1 MWDETLAEGLGVQQV
16 RAGGTEPA
24 DSDDAPGSVF
34 VSLKA
39 TSWTASFIYP
49 FFFFL
54 VMILK
59 QERTKK
65 KYLSSLLVCFQTEQR
80 RGIFL
85 FDVTPR
91 RRSFKVRRAILAPGG
106 RLAGPAGLGVRTR
119 GGEERGATGT

>member
-1 MWDETLAEGLGVQQV
+1 MKSGICRMWDETLAEGLGVQQV

-24 DSDDAPGSVF
+24 DLDDAPGSVF

-49 FFFFL
+49 FFFL

-65 KYLSSLLVCFQTEQR
+65 KYPSSSPCLFSDRTEKR
-80 RGIFL
+80 YFSL
-85 FDVTPR
+85 
-91 RRSFKVRRAILAPGG
+91 
-106 RLAGPAGLGVRTR
+106 
-119 GGEERGATGT
+119 

>member
-1 MWDETLAEGLGVQQV
+1 
-16 RAGGTEPA
+16 
-24 DSDDAPGSVF
+24 
-34 VSLKA
+34 
-39 TSWTASFIYP
+39 
-49 FFFFL
+49 
-54 VMILK
+54 MILK

-65 KYLSSLLVCFQTEQR
+65 KYPSSLLVCFQTEQR